1 MWFKL
6 ASATFTTHLGKMS
19 ELSNTVRVNL
29 DASGFTIAGDAL
41 SFNKTGS
48 NQSRTYTLTLKSNYE
63 IQNTVTPTVNS
74 GNATAVVSGGTSGVY
89 TLVVTAATA
98 PTSEVKVT
106 VIGAVY
112 VGTDIPDVP
121 DPEEPDVPVNPP
133 SGDTNYFDI
142 TTQGTIKGSIKD
154 SVINQSDASS
164 LYLLTKVQ
172 LPANAVSVEYQA
184 FKTGGSYGS
193 AFADNSNTVVKFL
206 PKTNVTTGE
215 RVTEAVPSGATYFWH
230 MWDDPNEAS
239 QNAAAFTYIRVYTSG
254 GSGGGESGGGAEGL
268 PVRITEQTQNN
279 NKMLDVS
286 TGQTTAISD
295 NGTGAQTVTVCN
307 IPSGA
312 TTVNYQMFKT
322 GKNYGSGFFNG
333 STFISGH
340 ANNTDPAGTRKTLT
354 IPAGATQ
361 FWHMYPNRVYAQAQS
376 QPEFDYIEFA

>member
-6 ASATFTTHLGKMS
+6 AGATFTNNLGTMDSISKSYMMDYS
-19 ELSNTVRVNL
+19 GLTGLSASPGSVSYATDSTPDATITFTVKSGYVFKSGSKVT
-29 DASGFTIAGDAL
+29 ASGGA
-41 SFNKTGS
+41 SK
-48 NQSRTYTLTLKSNYE
+48 TYTASADIAAGSTFTMALTGITGK
-63 IQNTVTPTVNS
+63 VTFS
-74 GNATAVVSGGTSGVY
+74 GAAELVSGGNTGGSGG
-89 TLVVTAATA
+89 
-98 PTSEVKVT
+98 SE
-106 VIGAVY
+106 
-112 VGTDIPDVP
+112 
-121 DPEEPDVPVNPP
+121 PETPVNPP
-133 SGDTNYFDI
+133 SGGSNYIDI

-215 RVTEAVPSGATYFWH
+215 RVTETVPSGATYFWH
-230 MWDDPNEAS
+230 MYDNPSESTQTAP
-239 QNAAAFTYIRVYTSG
+239 AFTYIRVYTSG
-254 GSGGGESGGGAEGL
+254 ESGGGNTGGGGAEGL
-268 PVRITEQTQNN
+268 PVRVTVQTQDNN
-279 NKMLDVS
+279 QMLDVS
-286 TGQTTAISD
+286 TGQLTPIGD
-295 NGTGAQTVTVCN
+295 NGTGAQTITVCN

-340 ANNTDPAGTRKTLT
+340 ANNTEAVGTRKTLT
-354 IPAGATQ
+354 IPSGATA
-361 FWHMYPNRVYAQAQS
+361 FWHMYPNRVYAQGQG